1 MPSPSPAPGPQLRSA
16 IADPR
21 IAGSVGVWSRK
32 AAERLRVIA
41 MLAAVA
47 LASGLFFRGFN
58 DIAGQ
63 AVFTLLMAALLGAA
77 LWCDAPSERAWRATL
92 PVLLPALAAFGWLV
106 LGSLAGTPAAPDL
119 VPAGLLSWLGGLAA
133 LLAGWWSARHPPLL
147 ARAIDLW
154 LAIAVAHLVLGLVL
168 VVSGATDAFAF
179 WPVTRGGRFLGL
191 IGNANV
197 TAGIAGVTA
206 LLAAA
211 RVRQA
216 IGAPRRGRRD
226 TLVVTMWSVA
236 VAVALLALLATAS
249 RFTLAVTLA
258 LLAALV
264 APARHRIDWRLVA
277 AGVALTALAALPFA
291 RLIRSR
297 FGLLGDG
304 IDTRWLMW
312 RRYAAMI
319 GDAPWFGHGAN
330 GFPAAAAHS
339 LTDVTAARFTWM
351 VNSAHDLPLQ
361 LILSGGLPYAALLAA
376 AAGIA
381 AWRVARLMTRRPVA
395 AQDAGMLCACL
406 LLLALSL
413 IDIVLDVP
421 TTIGVAL
428 FLAGALWGRAIAPPL
443 QQDGAIG

>member
-1 MPSPSPAPGPQLRSA
+1 MRSPSPDVIPKGRSA
-16 IADPR
+16 TADQL
-21 IAGSVGVWSRK
+21 AGSVSVWSPK
-32 AAERLRVIA
+32 AADRMRAIPVV
-41 MLAAVA
+41 AAVA
-47 LASGLFFRGFN
+47 LGSGLFFRGFN

-77 LWCDAPSERAWRATL
+77 LWGDAPSERGWRATL
-92 PVLLPALAAFGWLV
+92 PVLAPALAAFGWLV
-106 LGSLAGTPAAPDL
+106 LGSIAGTPAAPDL
-119 VPAGLLSWLGGLAA
+119 VSAGLLSWLGGLAG
-133 LLAGWWSARHPPLL
+133 LLAGWWAARHPPLL
-147 ARAIDLW
+147 ARVIDLW
-154 LAIAVAHLVLGLVL
+154 LGLSVAHLALGLVL
-168 VVSGATDAFAF
+168 VRTGATDAFAF
-179 WPVTRGGRFLGL
+179 WPVARGGRFLGL

-216 IGAPRRGRRD
+216 IAAPRRGRRD
-226 TLVVTMWSVA
+226 TLVVAIWSMA
-236 VAVALLALLATAS
+236 VAIALLALLATAS
-249 RFTLAVTLA
+249 RFTLAVALL

-264 APARHRIDWRLVA
+264 APARRRIDWRLAA

-291 RLIRSR
+291 PLIRSR

-312 RRYAAMI
+312 RRYAGMI

-339 LTDVTAARFTWM
+339 LTEVTAARFTWM

-381 AWRVARLMTRRPVA
+381 AWRVLRFVWRRPVA
-395 AQDAGMLCACL
+395 AQDAGMLCACA
-406 LLLALSL
+406 LLLALSM

-428 FLAGALWGRAIAPPL
+428 FLAGALWSRAIAPPL